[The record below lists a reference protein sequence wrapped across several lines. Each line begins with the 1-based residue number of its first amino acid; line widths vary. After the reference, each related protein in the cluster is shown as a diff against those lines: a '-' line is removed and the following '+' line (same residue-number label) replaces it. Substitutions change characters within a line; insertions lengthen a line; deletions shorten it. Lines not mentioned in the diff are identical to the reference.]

1 MRRRRMSCGS
11 SVLSASDRLAAD
23 LDRGDRPW
31 RKIARPKQ
39 QPPGGPWNIWILLA
53 GRGFGKLLD
62 VATPVPT
69 PSGWVKLEEI
79 QAGDEVFDEAGRTCR
94 VVKTFDAVPGVAYRV
109 RFSDGSEID
118 ACGDHQWVTWTH
130 RDRKAYLRSLYEDHS
145 RFPAEWPQW
154 RALRVGRLASGQ
166 PRVCPDSP
174 GPQIRTTQ
182 QIADTLTI
190 GARGDLNHCI
200 PVCGP
205 LQLPDADL
213 PVHPYVLGAW
223 LGDGTRR
230 TGYLT
235 IGPEDAAEMTRLLE
249 ACGETV
255 TPCSQVNTFLIS
267 GQPRVRDAMGRM
279 AGNGSLRSGLA
290 ALGMDAGKHVP
301 AVYLRASAGQRLA
314 LLQGLMDSDGY
325 AEASK
330 AEFCNT
336 NKMLIDAVTELAR
349 SLGQKPVVYA
359 ERSRLYGR
367 DCGPKWRVNFRPTI
381 QVFRLPRKMAKFS
394 SGGAQSLRNHHRMIV
409 SVQRIDPK
417 PMRCLTVDS
426 RNSMFLAGEAMI
438 PTHNTWVGSNWIAE
452 QAMSTAHSEWAVV
465 APTFRDVR
473 KTCIEGP
480 TGILKGLQP
489 GELSQYNRAELKLI
503 LSNGSR
509 IYGYSAD
516 QPERLRGANL
526 NGAWCDELASWRYPD
541 TWIVGLVPALRIG
554 KHPRVVVTTTPRPTR
569 LVRDLVSRDDG
580 SVHVT
585 RGSTW
590 ENADNLSAAA
600 LTELR
605 RRYDGTR
612 MGRQELEGELLAD
625 TEGALWTRD
634 VIEAGRIGQA
644 AVPALTRVV
653 VAVDPAVTSGEG
665 ADETGI
671 IVAGEDGTGHGYIL
685 DDRSVRGTPDYCM
698 RAAVRAF
705 EAHKADR
712 IVGEANN
719 GGDFIGSLLA
729 TVDPGIPYRKVV
741 ASRGKAIRAEPVS
754 ALYEQKR
761 VHHVGIFPQLEDE
774 LCTWTPIDPK
784 SPNRLDAAVWAI
796 TELRGLSAGSWHA
809 CYGTMMC
816 PACGRGFMREQHGK
830 TRENCPHCRAPV
842 EQDDYAPGP
851 LTAVT

>member
-1 MRRRRMSCGS
+1 
-11 SVLSASDRLAAD
+11 
-23 LDRGDRPW
+23 
-31 RKIARPKQ
+31 
-39 QPPGGPWNIWILLA
+39 
-53 GRGFGKLLD
+53 
-62 VATPVPT
+62 
-69 PSGWVKLEEI
+69 
-79 QAGDEVFDEAGRTCR
+79 
-94 VVKTFDAVPGVAYRV
+94 
-109 RFSDGSEID
+109 
-118 ACGDHQWVTWTH
+118 
-130 RDRKAYLRSLYEDHS
+130 
-145 RFPAEWPQW
+145 
-154 RALRVGRLASGQ
+154 
-166 PRVCPDSP
+166 
-174 GPQIRTTQ
+174 
-182 QIADTLTI
+182 
-190 GARGDLNHCI
+190 
-200 PVCGP
+200 
-205 LQLPDADL
+205 
-213 PVHPYVLGAW
+213 
-223 LGDGTRR
+223 
-230 TGYLT
+230 
-235 IGPEDAAEMTRLLE
+235 
-249 ACGETV
+249 
-255 TPCSQVNTFLIS
+255 
-267 GQPRVRDAMGRM
+267 
-279 AGNGSLRSGLA
+279 
-290 ALGMDAGKHVP
+290 
-301 AVYLRASAGQRLA
+301 
-314 LLQGLMDSDGY
+314 MDS
-325 AEASK
+325 
-330 AEFCNT
+330 
-336 NKMLIDAVTELAR
+336 R
-349 SLGQKPVVYA
+349 
-359 ERSRLYGR
+359 
-367 DCGPKWRVNFRPTI
+367 
-381 QVFRLPRKMAKFS
+381 
-394 SGGAQSLRNHHRMIV
+394 
-409 SVQRIDPK
+409 
-417 PMRCLTVDS
+417 
-426 RNSMFLAGEAMI
+426 
-438 PTHNTWVGSNWIAE
+438 
-452 QAMSTAHSEWAVV
+452 
-465 APTFRDVR
+465 
-473 KTCIEGP
+473 
-480 TGILKGLQP
+480 
-489 GELSQYNRAELKLI
+489 
-503 LSNGSR
+503 
-509 IYGYSAD
+509 
-516 QPERLRGANL
+516 
-526 NGAWCDELASWRYPD
+526 
-541 TWIVGLVPALRIG
+541 LVPALRIG

-729 TVDPGIPYRKVV
+729 TVDPDIPYRKVV